1 MFVII
6 IHSNTSIHLL
16 NHFPIVGYLMTL
28 NEGFFGSKRNNKHF
42 GRGCFH
48 EHSGSCF
55 KCFNYKEILQTNAPK
70 EPTQCTFPSQSQ
82 PDLSIKAFKVSIP
95 PNGVIISD

>member
-28 NEGFFGSKRNNKHF
+28 NEGFFGSKRNNNTLDGDVFMNILVYASNASTIRKY
-42 GRGCFH
+42 
-48 EHSGSCF
+48 F
-55 KCFNYKEILQTNAPK
+55 KQMLQK
-70 EPTQCTFPSQSQ
+70 EPTQCHEGISRECS
-82 PDLSIKAFKVSIP
+82 FKNFLGHTTS
-95 PNGVIISD
+95 NGKIN